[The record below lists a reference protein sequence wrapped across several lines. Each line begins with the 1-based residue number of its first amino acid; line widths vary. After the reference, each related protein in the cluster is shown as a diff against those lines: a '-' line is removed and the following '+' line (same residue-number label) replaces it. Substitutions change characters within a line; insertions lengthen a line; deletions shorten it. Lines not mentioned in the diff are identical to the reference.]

1 MKYTAARP
9 SRPVLL
15 GIMAL
20 ATVVM
25 TTACAPQVLHGPHV
39 DPGASGS
46 LMVGAT
52 SGMGDAGTSDGEI
65 YAVLYGGA
73 RHGWV
78 SSDNERAASFGLQ
91 VPMLSLPFVGI
102 PDDLEILARTSFAD
116 LYFQPVRA
124 NGEGADFGAGVM
136 ASTALVMPYLQ
147 YGLTSS
153 GGNSWYTTQGVL
165 LPTEVDHAV
174 WMPSMSFRDAGRGNG
189 KAVNYT
195 IGAGIAMSRGLQ
207 ESVLT
212 FSITAE
218 LGLDRRQ

>member
-1 MKYTAARP
+1 MTYTAATH
-9 SRPVLL
+9 SRTVLP
-15 GIMAL
+15 GILAL
-20 ATVVM
+20 ATVAM

-78 SSDNERAASFGLQ
+78 SSDNGRAASFGLQ

-102 PDDLEILARTSFAD
+102 PDDLEILARTSYAD

-136 ASTALVMPYLQ
+136 ASTAMVMPYLQ

-153 GGNSWYTTQGVL
+153 SRNSWYTTQGVL
-165 LPTEVDHAV
+165 IPAESDDVV
-174 WMPSMSFRDAGRGNG
+174 WMPSVSFRDAGSGNG
-189 KAVNYT
+189 KAINYT
-195 IGAGIAMSRGLQ
+195 IGAGLGMSSGLR
-207 ESVLT
+207 ESILT

-218 LGLDRRQ
+218 LGLDHSQ